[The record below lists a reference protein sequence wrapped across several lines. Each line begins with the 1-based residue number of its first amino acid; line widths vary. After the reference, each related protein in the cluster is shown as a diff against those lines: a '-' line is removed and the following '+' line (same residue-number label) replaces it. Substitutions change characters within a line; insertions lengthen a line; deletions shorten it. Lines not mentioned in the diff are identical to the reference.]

1 MRITDNMLTNN
12 FIYNFNGSLSKI
24 SKLQDQLSSGLAV
37 NKPSD
42 DPVKSVRSL
51 KFRADLTENGMFS
64 QNASDAVSWMQ
75 TSDGAMSSAEK
86 TMQDIKTLI
95 IRITGPNP
103 DISFEA
109 AAAQLD
115 GYINELVGHGNTQ
128 LGGRYLF
135 AGQNTQSQPFT
146 RDSATGAVT
155 YSGTYDGQGGNPYA
169 GTVTMKVSPGAPDPI
184 RDKVNVDG
192 QAFFGTI
199 DGGTGEPK
207 LFTDLNA
214 IKAHMLA
221 GSTTDLTNDL
231 GVLDGDEDT
240 LLRAQT
246 GLGARQTV
254 YQSMQERMTA
264 DYVTIKSDLSQN
276 EDLDAAKASIDFQS
290 AQNVYNAAL
299 AIGAKILPQS
309 LADYLK

>member
-51 KFRADLTENGMFS
+51 KFRADLTENDMFS

-75 TSDGAMSSAEK
+75 TSDGAMTNAENV
-86 TMQDIKTLI
+86 MQSIKTLI
-95 IRITGPNP
+95 IRVTAPNP
-103 DISFEA
+103 DIAYEA

-115 GYINELVGHGNTQ
+115 GYINELMNLGNTQ

-146 RDSATGAVT
+146 RDPATGVVT
-155 YSGTYDGQGGNPYA
+155 YNGTYDGQGGNPYA

-192 QAFFGTI
+192 QSFFGTI
-199 DGGTGEPK
+199 DAAGQPQ
-207 LFTDLNA
+207 LFANLNQ
-214 IKAHMLA
+214 IKADMLA
-221 GSTTDLTNDL
+221 GDVDTLSADL
-231 GVLDGDEDT
+231 GIWETDNDN
-240 LLRAQT
+240 LLKAQT
-246 GLGARQTV
+246 GLGARQSV
-254 YQSMQERMTA
+254 YTTMKERLTS